1 MPFTLSHMVV
11 APPINKITRGK
22 LPLAALCIGCMTP
35 DLYRLF
41 TSSDIAVT
49 HQWSSVYSY
58 NLVLGLFITLLWYYL
73 YRPALFRFF
82 NLSHPIELDSFR
94 SYCSFIALSAV
105 SIMIGAST
113 HILWD
118 GLTHL
123 DYRTYLFYDFL
134 GQKISIGTFNYPMH
148 FILQIVFSIIAL
160 PPLYWMLRRY
170 TLRHQRRRPCHQWV
184 QHYAWGLL
192 MLSLVSGAMGYYLFN
207 QSITPELIRTDLY
220 FYVGHSLNRFASYFL
235 IVFSLGCLLFK
246 VIDIKHTTSVY

>member
-73 YRPALFRFF
+73 YRPALFRFL

-148 FILQIVFSIIAL
+148 FILQIVSSILTL
-160 PPLYWMLRRY
+160 PILLWMCLKYYQNHKQHIHIPIKLR
-170 TLRHQRRRPCHQWV
+170 LFF
-184 QHYAWGLL
+184 L
-192 MLSLVSGAMGYYLFN
+192 LSLLI
-207 QSITPELIRTDLY
+207 SITAGFCAVWNLHLQIPAERWNSERY
-220 FYVGHSLNRFASYFL
+220 FYIGRSINEFSQTGL
-235 IVFSLGCLLFK
+235 ILMSIACLLLLFF
-246 VIDIKHTTSVY
+246 DRRSRLG